1 MRPGRWG
8 ERLLFLFFL
17 VVAGAMLVTGLLTEQ
32 IPESLFNATL
42 V

>member
-8 ERLLFLFFL
+8 ERLLFLLFL
-17 VVAGAMLVTGLLTEQ
+17 VVSGAMLVTGLLIEQ
-32 IPESLFNATL
+32 VPESLFNATL

>member
-8 ERLLFLFFL
+8 ERLLFLLFL

-32 IPESLFNATL
+32 VPESLFNATL